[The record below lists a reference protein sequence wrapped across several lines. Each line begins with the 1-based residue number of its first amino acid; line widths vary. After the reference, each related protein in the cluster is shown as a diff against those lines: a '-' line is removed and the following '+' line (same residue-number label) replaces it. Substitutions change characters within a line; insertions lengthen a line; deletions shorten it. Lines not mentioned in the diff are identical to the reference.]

1 MDAAKGKVDP
11 PPLLSLYLNCR
22 NWGALPRSGGM
33 GDQSYKQ
40 IWQMNTL
47 ANVYYTAEAW
57 KSGKKMTPGQE
68 KVMLW
73 LVDIEVK

>member
-1 MDAAKGKVDP
+1 
-11 PPLLSLYLNCR
+11 
-22 NWGALPRSGGM
+22 M